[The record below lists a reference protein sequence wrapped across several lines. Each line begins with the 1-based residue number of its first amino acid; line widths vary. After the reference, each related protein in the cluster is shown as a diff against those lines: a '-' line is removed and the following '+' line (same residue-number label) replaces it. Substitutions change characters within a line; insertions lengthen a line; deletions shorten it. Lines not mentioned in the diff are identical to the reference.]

1 MCHPFVSFVRFVERF
16 SEKVLMLRLP
26 GHSPNRDEES
36 ALHYAEALADGVGA
50 PVSRRL
56 VGVMLEYYHDNP
68 SNHPTTSRS
77 QQPPCGIGQ
86 RMRGLQGVSRHFL
99 APSPMHAE
107 MRMPT

>member
-68 SNHPTTSRS
+68 SNHPTTSGPS
-77 QQPPCGIGQ
+77 S
-86 RMRGLQGVSRHFL
+86 LL
-99 APSPMHAE
+99 AALVKGCE
-107 MRMPT
+107 GFKG